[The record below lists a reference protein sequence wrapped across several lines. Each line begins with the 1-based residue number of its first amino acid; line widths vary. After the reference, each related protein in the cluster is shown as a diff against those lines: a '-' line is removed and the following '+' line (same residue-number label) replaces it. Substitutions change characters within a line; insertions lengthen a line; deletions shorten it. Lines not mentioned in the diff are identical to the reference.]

1 MRGLGLAMA
10 LFLMAGCTK
19 DDEWCTQLVKDAC
32 GCEGDDPDS
41 DLCQDAGVVAD
52 EEDEDTC
59 ESYYFANV
67 PEECQT
73 ETFTSD
79 EPSTAC
85 DVLAAKYCACDC
97 VGEVQCDVY
106 TEALSTGGEIGCEA
120 GLGIFSCGSVC
131 GPR

>member
-52 EEDEDTC
+52 EEDEGTC

-67 PEECQT
+67 PGDCQT
-73 ETFTSD
+73 QTFTSD
-79 EPSTAC
+79 GPPTVC
-85 DVLAAKYCACDC
+85 DELAACLGVENDGSA
-97 VGEVQCDVY
+97 
-106 TEALSTGGEIGCEA
+106 TEADCKTALEA
-120 GLGIFSCGSVC
+120 ARSSDVC
-131 GPR
+131 F